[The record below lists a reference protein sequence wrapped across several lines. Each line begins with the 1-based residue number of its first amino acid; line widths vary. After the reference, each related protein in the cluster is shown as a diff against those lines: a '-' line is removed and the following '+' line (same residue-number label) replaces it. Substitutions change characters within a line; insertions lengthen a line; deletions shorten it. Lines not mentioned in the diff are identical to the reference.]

1 MSARIVDPRVD
12 PGAIAE
18 AVAILRAGGLVG
30 LPTETVYG
38 LGARALDA
46 AALARIFL
54 AKGRP
59 TSHPL
64 IAHVLDLPGA
74 LAVAADVSAAR
85 SLAAAFWPGPLT
97 FVLPRRAGTPDL
109 LSAGLDTVAVRA
121 PAHPVARAVIAALGE
136 PIAAPSA
143 NRYQEVSPTTAA
155 HVARSLGEAV
165 ALILDGGATERGIES
180 TVVDLTGPPTILRLG
195 PIDELALRAV
205 LPSVRIKGSDV
216 IPAGEARSSPGL
228 DARHYAPRAD
238 ANCFFAATVPKV
250 GAGDG
255 VILCG
260 NGLVGALGG
269 GAHVIVL
276 PSDAS
281 GYAAG
286 LYAALHTL
294 DDAGARRIWIEE
306 VPQGRAWDAVR
317 DRITRA
323 TTR

>member
-1 MSARIVDPRVD
+1 MSARIVDPRID
-12 PGAIAE
+12 PAAIVE

-38 LGARALDA
+38 LGARALDPL
-46 AALARIFL
+46 ALARIFV

-85 SLAAAFWPGPLT
+85 TLAAAFWPGPLT
-97 FVLPRRAGTPDL
+97 FVLPRRTGTPDL
-109 LSAGLDTVAVRA
+109 LSAGLATVAVRA
-121 PAHPVARAVIAALGE
+121 PAHPIARAVIAALGE

-143 NRYQEVSPTTAA
+143 NRYQEISPTTAA

-165 ALILDGGATERGIES
+165 VLILDGGPTERGIES

-195 PIDELALRAV
+195 PIDELALRSV
-205 LPSVRIKGSDV
+205 LPSVRMKGSDV
-216 IPAGEARSSPGL
+216 VPEGEARSSPGL
-228 DARHYAPRAD
+228 DARHYAPHA
-238 ANCFFAATVPKV
+238 AASCFTAHAVPDV
-250 GAGDG
+250 AAGDG

-260 NGLVGALGG
+260 DALVGKI
-269 GAHVIVL
+269 GANAYVIVL
-276 PSDAS
+276 PGDGS

-294 DDAGARRIWIEE
+294 DDAGTRRIFIEA
-306 VPQGRAWDAVR
+306 VPDGRAWDAVR

-323 TTR
+323 TTT